1 MPLKNSLMARL
12 SADPSERIPVV
23 VEPDAQHSDADVVA
37 LLENSGASRVRIL
50 APGHI
55 SARVGLDSL
64 DKIETVARV
73 SLKHRKELHPASEA
87 ERL

>member
-1 MPLKNSLMARL
+1 MPLKNSLTVRL
-12 SADPSERIPVV
+12 SADPSGRIPVV
-23 VEPDAQHSDADVVA
+23 VEPDAQHTDVDVVA
-37 LLENSGASRVRIL
+37 LLETSGASRVRIL
-50 APGHI
+50 APGYI

-73 SLKHRKELHPASEA
+73 SLKHRKELHWASEG